1 MKLVRAAVGR
11 VALRRMPW
19 HLLLCA
25 LALAG
30 IGAAFIYSSHSR
42 WYAQKHLIFAAVG
55 CVAFLA
61 LSLFDYRHLTSVAI
75 PLYAAGLLSLAGLF
89 LLGTEINYARRWYD
103 LRLFAVQPSEPMK
116 YILAIALAD
125 YFRFRDRLD
134 RLRDL
139 LPPLVLTGLPMM
151 LIVLQPDLGT
161 AMLLLPLFFGVAFLA
176 GVPVRNLAIL
186 VAVGVASLLVAWVTP
201 GLLQDYQRDRVM
213 SFIDPAGYGETDAA
227 YNAEQVVMAVSGGG
241 LTGQGWGQGV
251 LTRLHRIPEQYA
263 DFIFAVV
270 AEEWGF
276 ARTAPL
282 VGLFLVTMGL
292 LAYVARTTREPFGRL
307 LVGGVLI
314 LLAVQSILH
323 MAISLR
329 LAPITGLT
337 LPLVSYG
344 GSSLVTTFAGLGLVA
359 SVRTHRSV
367 VFAEDEPGR

>member
-1 MKLVRAAVGR
+1 
-11 VALRRMPW
+11 MPW